1 VSGEGTEGPRPPF
14 RTIGITT
21 DWTVSEVRVVVELLE
36 ALHAE
41 IATVHGTALA
51 RAYHEQAAHDA
62 ALDAQ
67 QPLALD
73 EPPF

>member
-1 VSGEGTEGPRPPF
+1 MSGEGPDGPLPPF
-14 RTIGITT
+14 RTVGITT
-21 DWTVSEVRVVVELLE
+21 DWSASEVRTVLAFLE

-67 QPLALD
+67 QRLAFD
-73 EPPF
+73 DPPF